1 MHAFLEARN
10 IDKCYL
16 AGNSLGGL
24 IAWNY
29 AAAHPNAVRRLI
41 LLDAAG
47 YPVAEAPGALGFTL
61 ARIPILNQVLT
72 LITPKF
78 LVRKSLEDVYG
89 NKTGVTEALVMQY
102 HDMTCR
108 EGNRTALIARLNT
121 NQSIDTTLV
130 QRLQT
135 PTLIIW
141 GDQDQLIP
149 VEHGHKF
156 QRDLPQNE
164 LIVLE
169 GVGHVPMEE
178 KPEAVVK
185 AVVSFLAN
193 NR

>member
-1 MHAFLEARN
+1 M
-10 IDKCYL
+10 
-16 AGNSLGGL
+16 

-89 NKTGVTEALVMQY
+89 NKTGVTEALVTQY

-130 QRLQT
+130 QQLQT